1 MSFGA
6 QSTTDKVMV
15 IVPLIA
21 GFVAAGLEHWIA
33 NLYLVPH
40 ALAIKAFSGPE
51 YWTAIGQSAA

>member
-1 MSFGA
+1 
-6 QSTTDKVMV
+6 MV
-15 IVPLIA
+15 IVPPIA
-21 GFVAAGLEHWIA
+21 AFVAAGFEHWIA